1 MFGLETIRDALINFS
16 AGTPSGQAYLA
27 QQREAA
33 QQAQLFPLQ
42 LQMAQAQAS
51 KAQQEIKTQ
60 EMKSQALARIFN
72 NMGGGGQQQQQQQQ
86 APQLSAQELINL
98 SFVDPEMAKSAIN
111 ALAETRYQQQ
121 AAMPKPEVYAI
132 DPNTGSRIV
141 LQPAQQGIQSMLSFG
156 NGGSP
161 MPAPTGTGQ
170 IAQALGNMQGRPPV
184 TQEPLAPLPS
194 PTASPTGYSP
204 AASDALNAK
213 LEAMAAANIYGE
225 ATNVP
230 QRKVAG
236 ISGAPSIF
244 DTAAKPSETATVAGA
259 ALLTPRT
266 AQKLQEANV
275 DRNTKAFEI
284 TATSAQKAL
293 DKFKE
298 DNPVN
303 PSSISNANKLIKL
316 AGSMPSGGAEKFIA
330 PLRSLAADAGLSDE
344 ALKGASQ
351 QQIYS
356 AITSLES
363 IPDVAALAPASDSD
377 AARVQNT
384 FGKITNTA
392 AANLTLAA
400 MAGEKVRL
408 RSALTN
414 AKEQYAKMVLDPK
427 TPRENIPVEQ
437 EFLKGWFAENFTPNP
452 AITALADMLEG
463 DYGDIRV
470 IRDENYNNG
479 IPMITGKKNG
489 KRIGISIEALEAK

>member
-42 LQMAQAQAS
+42 LQMAQAQAA
-51 KAQQEIKTQ
+51 KAQQDI
-60 EMKSQALARIFN
+60 EMQGLKSKALAGVLSRI
-72 NMGGGGQQQQQQQQ
+72 GGGGQQQQQGGAQLTQQDLT
-86 APQLSAQELINL
+86 ALSLVDPDTAQSIIRAAQESRL
-98 SFVDPEMAKSAIN
+98 
-111 ALAETRYQQQ
+111 QQQ
-121 AAMPKPEVYAI
+121 AALGDAAVYAI
-132 DPNTGSRIV
+132 DPNTGNRIM
-141 LQPAQQGIQSMLSFG
+141 LQPPRQGIQNFFG
-156 NGGSP
+156 G
-161 MPAPTGTGQ
+161 APTGTGQ
-170 IAQALGNMQGRPPV
+170 IAQALGTIPPAPPV
-184 TQEPLAPLPS
+184 SSQSLTPLSS
-194 PTASPTGYSP
+194 PTATPSVGRNQINAP
-204 AASDALNAK
+204 AGDID
-213 LEAMAAANIYGE
+213 AMAADIYGG

-230 QRKVAG
+230 QGEVAG

-244 DTAAKPSETATVAGA
+244 DTAAKPLETATVAGA
-259 ALLTPRT
+259 ASLTPRT

-275 DRNTKAFEI
+275 DKETKAFEI
-284 TATSAQKAL
+284 TGTSVQKAV

-303 PSSISNANKLIKL
+303 PSSIPNANKLIKL

-330 PLRSLAADAGLSDE
+330 PLRSLAADVGVSSE

>member
-27 QQREAA
+27 NQREAA

-42 LQMAQAQAS
+42 LQMAQAQAA

-72 NMGGGGQQQQQQQQ
+72 NMGGGGQQQQQQQA

-141 LQPAQQGIQSMLSFG
+141 LQPAQQGIQSMLNFG

-161 MPAPTGTGQ
+161 MPAPTGIGQ
-170 IAQALGNMQGRPPV
+170 IAQALGTIPPAPPV
-184 TQEPLAPLPS
+184 SSQPLAPLPS

-204 AASDALNAK
+204 AASDALNAEF
-213 LEAMAAANIYGE
+213 EAMAAAPNTGG
-225 ATNVP
+225 
-230 QRKVAG
+230 VAVDAG
-236 ISGAPSIF
+236 QPAPI
-244 DTAAKPSETATVAGA
+244 TETAYQAGTTST
-259 ALLTPRT
+259 TPIIAR
-266 AQKLQEANV
+266 KIQEANV

-303 PSSISNANKLIKL
+303 PSSIPNANKLIKL

-330 PLRSLAADAGLSDE
+330 PLRSLAADVGVSSE